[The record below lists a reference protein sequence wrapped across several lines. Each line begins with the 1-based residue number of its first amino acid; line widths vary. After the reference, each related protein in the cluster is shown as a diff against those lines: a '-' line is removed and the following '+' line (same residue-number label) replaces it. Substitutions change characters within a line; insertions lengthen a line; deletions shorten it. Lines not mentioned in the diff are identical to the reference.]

1 MRSYKVKGEDHFIYD
16 LESELPDDVHPIKI
30 WRDGL
35 PGDWVRADDNS
46 YVQILERKKIGKN
59 EILRTCVG
67 TYMVNQTMD
76 TAERDSRYTING
88 KHDSKTIKERKKP
101 TDREVIFASKIV
113 RGADAVTAYMEA
125 YNANSVNYA
134 KRRSALLLKT
144 ERINTLMNPT
154 KEELTEVFAS
164 LDVDL
169 KFLIQEAKDQV
180 IDGKNGSDK
189 MNALKM
195 LWEAFGVVTQKK
207 VTEIAGIFQGFE
219 PAQLKEVKRPS
230 LPEHQTAGDEVI

>member
-1 MRSYKVKGEDHFIYD
+1 MRTYKVKGKDHYIYD
-16 LESELPDDVHPIKI
+16 LESELPDNIHPIEN
-30 WRDGL
+30 WRDGI
-35 PGDWVRADDNS
+35 PGDWVLADDNA
-46 YVQILERKKIGKN
+46 YVQILERKKMGTN

-67 TYMVNQTMD
+67 TYVVSQTMD

-88 KHDSKTIKERKKP
+88 KHDRKTIKERKKP
-101 TDREVIFASKIV
+101 TDREVIFASKVV
-113 RGADAVTAYMEA
+113 RGADAVTAYMEV
-125 YNANSVNYA
+125 YNANSKDYA

-169 KFLIQEAKDQV
+169 KFLIREAKDQV

-207 VTEIAGIFQGFE
+207 VTEVAGIFQGFE
-219 PAQLKEVKRPS
+219 PAQLKEVERPS
-230 LPEHQTAGDEVI
+230 LPEHQATGDEVI

>member
-16 LESELPDDVHPIKI
+16 LESELPDNIHPIEN

-35 PGDWVRADDNS
+35 PGDWVRADDNA
-46 YVQILERKKIGKN
+46 YVQILERKNIGN
-59 EILRTCVG
+59 RESVRTCVG
-67 TYMVNQTMD
+67 TYMVTQTMD

-88 KHDSKTIKERKKP
+88 KLDSNTVKERKKP
-101 TDREVIFASKIV
+101 TDKEVIFASKIV
-113 RGADAVTAYMEA
+113 RGADAVKAYMEV
-125 YNANSVNYA
+125 YRSNNANHA

-169 KFLIQEAKDQV
+169 KFLIREAKDQV

-207 VTEIAGIFQGFE
+207 VTEVAGIFQGFE

-230 LPEHQTAGDEVI
+230 LPEHQSTGDDVI

>member
-1 MRSYKVKGEDHFIYD
+1 MRSYKVKGEEHFIYD
-16 LESELPDDVHPIKI
+16 LESELPDNIHPIKN

-35 PGDWVRADDNS
+35 PGDWVLADDNA

-59 EILRTCVG
+59 EGVRTCVG
-67 TYMVNQTMD
+67 TYMVTQTMD
-76 TAERDSRYTING
+76 KLDRNTVQ
-88 KHDSKTIKERKKP
+88 ERKKP
-101 TDREVIFASKIV
+101 TDKEVIFASKIV
-113 RGADAVTAYMEA
+113 RGADAVKAYMEV
-125 YNANSVNYA
+125 YRSNNANHA

-169 KFLIQEAKDQV
+169 KFLIREAKDQV
-180 IDGKNGSDK
+180 VDGKNGSDK

-195 LWEAFGVVTQKK
+195 LWEDFGVVTQKK
-207 VTEIAGIFQGFE
+207 VLLAM
-219 PAQLKEVKRPS
+219 K
-230 LPEHQTAGDEVI
+230 

>member
-1 MRSYKVKGEDHFIYD
+1 MRTYKVKGEDHFIYD
-16 LESELPDDVHPIKI
+16 LESELPDDVHPIKN
-30 WRDGL
+30 WRDGI
-35 PGDWVRADDNS
+35 PGDWVLADDNA
-46 YVQILERKKIGKN
+46 YVQILERKKMGKK

-67 TYMVNQTMD
+67 TYVVNQAMD

-88 KHDSKTIKERKKP
+88 KLDSKTIKERKKP
-101 TDREVIFASKIV
+101 TDREVIFASKVV
-113 RGADAVTAYMEA
+113 RGADAVKAYMEV
-125 YNANSVNYA
+125 YNANNTDYA

-169 KFLIQEAKDQV
+169 EFLIREAKDQV

-195 LWEAFGVVTQKK
+195 LWEAFGVVGQKK

-219 PAQLKEVKRPS
+219 PAQLKEVERPS
-230 LPEHQTAGDEVI
+230 LPEHQAAGDEVI

>member
-1 MRSYKVKGEDHFIYD
+1 MRSYKVKGEEHFIYD
-16 LESELPDDVHPIKI
+16 LESELPDNIHPIKN

-35 PGDWVRADDNS
+35 PGDWVLADDNA

-59 EILRTCVG
+59 EGVRTCVG
-67 TYMVNQTMD
+67 TYMVTQTMD

-88 KHDSKTIKERKKP
+88 KLDRNTVQERKKP
-101 TDREVIFASKIV
+101 TDKEVIFASKIV
-113 RGADAVTAYMEA
+113 RGADAVKAYMEV
-125 YNANSVNYA
+125 YRSNNANHA

-169 KFLIQEAKDQV
+169 KFLIREAKDQV

-207 VTEIAGIFQGFE
+207 VTEVAGIFQGFE

-230 LPEHQTAGDEVI
+230 LPEHQSTGDEVI

>member
-1 MRSYKVKGEDHFIYD
+1 MRTYKVKGEDHHIYD
-16 LESELPDDVHPIKI
+16 LESELPDDIHPIEN
-30 WRDGL
+30 WRDGY
-35 PGDWVRADDNS
+35 PGDWVRADDNA
-46 YVQILERKKIGKN
+46 YVQILERKKIGKG
-59 EILRTCVG
+59 ESVRTCVG
-67 TYMVNQTMD
+67 TYMVAQTMD

-88 KHDSKTIKERKKP
+88 KLDSNTVKERKKP
-101 TDREVIFASKIV
+101 TDKEVIFASKIV
-113 RGADAVTAYMEA
+113 RGTDAVKAYMEV
-125 YNANSVNYA
+125 YRSNNENYA

-169 KFLIQEAKDQV
+169 KFLIREAKDQV
-180 IDGKNGSDK
+180 VDGKNGSDK

-207 VTEIAGIFQGFE
+207 VTEVAGIFQGFE

-230 LPEHQTAGDEVI
+230 LPEHQTTGDEPI

>member
-16 LESELPDDVHPIKI
+16 LESELPDNVHPIEN

-46 YVQILERKKIGKN
+46 YVQILERKKIGKS

-113 RGADAVTAYMEA
+113 RGADAVTAYMQV
-125 YNANSVNYA
+125 YNANSKDYA

-169 KFLIQEAKDQV
+169 KFLIREAKDQV

-195 LWEAFGVVTQKK
+195 LWEAFGVVSQKK

-230 LPEHQTAGDEVI
+230 LIEHQSVDDVI

>member
-16 LESELPDDVHPIKI
+16 LESELPENIHPIEN

-35 PGDWVRADDNS
+35 VGDWARADDNA
-46 YVQILERKKIGKN
+46 YVQILKRTKMGKN
-59 EILRTCVG
+59 TAIQTCVG
-67 TYMVNQTMD
+67 TYLISGDMD
-76 TAERDSRYTING
+76 TAERENRFSFNG
-88 KHDSKTIKERKKP
+88 KSDYNSLKDRKKP
-101 TDREVIFASKIV
+101 TGREVLFANKIV
-113 RGADAVTAYMEA
+113 RGVDAVKAYMEV
-125 YNANSVNYA
+125 YDANSENYA
-134 KRRSALLLKT
+134 KKRAALLLKT

-164 LDVDL
+164 LNVDL
-169 KFLIQEAKDQV
+169 EFLIQRAKEQV

-189 MNALKM
+189 LNALKM

-230 LPEHQTAGDEVI
+230 LPEHQTTGDEVI

>member
-1 MRSYKVKGEDHFIYD
+1 MRSYKVKGKEHFIYD
-16 LESELPDDVHPIKI
+16 LESELPDNVHPIKN
-30 WRDGL
+30 WRDGI
-35 PGDWVRADDNS
+35 PGDWVLADDNA
-46 YVQILERKKIGKN
+46 YVQILERKKMGKK

-67 TYMVNQTMD
+67 TYVVNQAMD

-88 KHDSKTIKERKKP
+88 KLDSKTIKERKKP
-101 TDREVIFASKIV
+101 TDREVIFASKVV
-113 RGADAVTAYMEA
+113 RGADAVKAYMEV
-125 YNANSVNYA
+125 YSANSKDYA

-169 KFLIQEAKDQV
+169 KFLIREAKDQV

-207 VTEIAGIFQGFE
+207 VTEVAGIFQGFE
-219 PAQLKEVKRPS
+219 PAQLKEVERPS
-230 LPEHQTAGDEVI
+230 LPEHQAAGDEVI

>member
-16 LESELPDDVHPIKI
+16 LESELPDNVHPIEN

-35 PGDWVRADDNS
+35 PGDWVRADDNA

-59 EILRTCVG
+59 EGVRTCVG
-67 TYMVNQTMD
+67 TYMVSQTMD

-88 KHDSKTIKERKKP
+88 KLDSNTVKERKKP
-101 TDREVIFASKIV
+101 TDKEVIFASKIV
-113 RGADAVTAYMEA
+113 RGSDAVKAYMEV
-125 YNANSVNYA
+125 YRSNNANHA

-169 KFLIQEAKDQV
+169 NFLIREAKDQV

-195 LWEAFGVVTQKK
+195 LWEAFGVVSQKK

-219 PAQLKEVKRPS
+219 PAQLKEVERPS
-230 LPEHQTAGDEVI
+230 LPEHQSAGDEVI

>member
-1 MRSYKVKGEDHFIYD
+1 MRTYKVKGKEHFIYD
-16 LESELPDDVHPIKI
+16 LESELPDDVHPIKN
-30 WRDGL
+30 WRDGI
-35 PGDWVRADDNS
+35 PGDWVLADDNA
-46 YVQILERKKIGKN
+46 YVQILERKKMGTN

-67 TYMVNQTMD
+67 TYVVTQTMD

-88 KHDSKTIKERKKP
+88 KHDRKTIKERKKP
-101 TDREVIFASKIV
+101 TDREVIFASKVV
-113 RGADAVTAYMEA
+113 RGADAVTAYMQA
-125 YNANSVNYA
+125 YNANSKDYA

-169 KFLIQEAKDQV
+169 EFLIREAKDQV

-195 LWEAFGVVTQKK
+195 LWEAFGVVGQKK

-219 PAQLKEVKRPS
+219 PAQLKEVERPS
-230 LPEHQTAGDEVI
+230 LPEYQTTGDDVI

>member
-1 MRSYKVKGEDHFIYD
+1 MRSYKVKGQDHYIYD
-16 LESELPDDVHPIKI
+16 LESELPENIHPIKN

-35 PGDWVRADDNS
+35 VGDWVRADDNA
-46 YVQILERKKIGKN
+46 YVQIIARKKVGTGQTVS
-59 EILRTCVG
+59 TCVG
-67 TYMVNQTMD
+67 TYMMHQTMD
-76 TAERDSRYTING
+76 TAERESRFTLNG
-88 KHDSKTIKERKKP
+88 RCGSTTLKERKKP

-113 RGADAVTAYMEA
+113 RGVDAVKAYMQV
-125 YNANSVNYA
+125 YNANSKIYA
-134 KRRSALLLKT
+134 KNRAALLLKT

-169 KFLIQEAKDQV
+169 EFLIQRAKEQV

-189 MNALKM
+189 LNALKM

-219 PAQLKEVKRPS
+219 PAQLKEVERPS
-230 LPEHQTAGDEVI
+230 LPEHRSTGDEVI

>member
-1 MRSYKVKGEDHFIYD
+1 MRTYKVKGEDHHIYD
-16 LESELPDDVHPIKI
+16 LESELPDNIHPIKN
-30 WRDGL
+30 WRDGI
-35 PGDWVRADDNS
+35 PGDWVLADDNA
-46 YVQILERKKIGKN
+46 YVQILERKKMGTN

-67 TYMVNQTMD
+67 TYVVTQTMD

-88 KHDSKTIKERKKP
+88 KHDRKTIKERKKP
-101 TDREVIFASKIV
+101 TDREVIFASKVV
-113 RGADAVTAYMEA
+113 RGADAVTAYMQA
-125 YNANSVNYA
+125 YNANSKDYA

-169 KFLIQEAKDQV
+169 KFLIREAKDQV

-207 VTEIAGIFQGFE
+207 VTEVAGIFQGFE

-230 LPEHQTAGDEVI
+230 LPEATGDEVI

>member
-1 MRSYKVKGEDHFIYD
+1 MQV
-16 LESELPDDVHPIKI
+16 
-30 WRDGL
+30 
-35 PGDWVRADDNS
+35 
-46 YVQILERKKIGKN
+46 
-59 EILRTCVG
+59 
-67 TYMVNQTMD
+67 
-76 TAERDSRYTING
+76 
-88 KHDSKTIKERKKP
+88 
-101 TDREVIFASKIV
+101 
-113 RGADAVTAYMEA
+113 
-125 YNANSVNYA
+125 YNANSKDYA

-169 KFLIQEAKDQV
+169 KFLIREAKDQV

-195 LWEAFGVVTQKK
+195 LWEAFGVVSQKK

-230 LPEHQTAGDEVI
+230 LIEHQSVDDVI

>member
-1 MRSYKVKGEDHFIYD
+1 MRTYKVKGEDHHIYD
-16 LESELPDDVHPIKI
+16 LESELPDNIHPIKN

-35 PGDWVRADDNS
+35 PGDWVRADDNA
-46 YVQILERKKIGKN
+46 YVQILERKKMGTN
-59 EILRTCVG
+59 ELLRTCVG
-67 TYMVNQTMD
+67 TYVVTQTMD

-88 KHDSKTIKERKKP
+88 KHDRKTIKERKKP
-101 TDREVIFASKIV
+101 TDREVIFASKVV
-113 RGADAVTAYMEA
+113 RGADAVKAYMEV
-125 YNANSVNYA
+125 YNANSKDYA
-134 KRRSALLLKT
+134 KRRSAVLLKT

-169 KFLIQEAKDQV
+169 KFLIREAKDQV

-207 VTEIAGIFQGFE
+207 VTEVAGIFQGFE

-230 LPEHQTAGDEVI
+230 LPEHQTTGDEVI

>member
-1 MRSYKVKGEDHFIYD
+1 MRTYKVKGEDHFIYD
-16 LESELPDDVHPIKI
+16 LESELPDNIHPIEN

-35 PGDWVRADDNS
+35 PGDWVRADDNA
-46 YVQILERKKIGKN
+46 YVQILERKKMGN
-59 EILRTCVG
+59 TEALRTCVG
-67 TYMVNQTMD
+67 TYMVSQTID

-88 KHDSKTIKERKKP
+88 KLDYNTVKERKKP
-101 TDREVIFASKIV
+101 TDKEVIFASKIV
-113 RGADAVTAYMEA
+113 RGSDAVKAYMEV
-125 YNANSVNYA
+125 YRSNNENHA

-207 VTEIAGIFQGFE
+207 VTEVAGIFQGFE

-230 LPEHQTAGDEVI
+230 LPEHQATGDEPI

>member
-1 MRSYKVKGEDHFIYD
+1 MRTYKIKGQEYYIYD
-16 LESELPDDVHPIKI
+16 LESELPDNIHPIKN
-30 WRDGL
+30 WRDGI
-35 PGDWVRADDNS
+35 PGDWVLADDNA
-46 YVQILERKKIGKN
+46 YVQILERKKMGKK

-67 TYMVNQTMD
+67 TYVVNQAMD

-88 KHDSKTIKERKKP
+88 KLDSKTIKERKKP
-101 TDREVIFASKIV
+101 TDREVIFASKVV
-113 RGADAVTAYMEA
+113 RGADAVKAYMEV
-125 YNANSVNYA
+125 YNANSTDYA

-169 KFLIQEAKDQV
+169 KFLIREAKDQV

-195 LWEAFGVVTQKK
+195 LWEAFGVVSQKK

-219 PAQLKEVKRPS
+219 PAQLKEVERPS
-230 LPEHQTAGDEVI
+230 LPEYQSTGDEVI

>member
-16 LESELPDDVHPIKI
+16 LESELPDDIHPIEN

-35 PGDWVRADDNS
+35 PGDWARADDNA
-46 YVQILERKKIGKN
+46 YVQILERKKIGTGGA
-59 EILRTCVG
+59 LRTCVG
-67 TYMVNQTMD
+67 TYMVTQTMD

-88 KHDSKTIKERKKP
+88 KLDSNTVKERKKP
-101 TDREVIFASKIV
+101 TDKEVIFASKIV
-113 RGADAVTAYMEA
+113 RGADAVKAYMEV
-125 YNANSVNYA
+125 YNANSKDYA

-169 KFLIQEAKDQV
+169 NFLIREAKDQV

-207 VTEIAGIFQGFE
+207 VTEVAGIFQGFE
-219 PAQLKEVKRPS
+219 PAQLKEVERPS
-230 LPEHQTAGDEVI
+230 LPEHQSVDEVI